1 MPAGNVHYFG
11 RFLRRWMMDE
21 LRPTITERRRQTR
34 NKMYR
39 YIYDAEAP
47 VSKQQISNAMGYSLP
62 TVHQNIAE
70 LLDAGLIRPGEIQK
84 STGGRPAV
92 GYTIDE
98 GVRCAVG
105 IAVSATQLRILA
117 TDVRQKELAYKTVD
131 LKSPDGE
138 DIGRQIADELETF
151 FEENEVDRKKVLG
164 VGITFPGVIDQESD
178 VIVLSPTLRIK
189 DISLSA
195 VRKPIG
201 YPVFIENDSTSGG
214 AAEWL
219 GLSLKEREEDFVYLF
234 LENGIGGAVF
244 IDGRP
249 YLGTDGRSGEFGHMC
264 IVPNGKACNCGKK
277 GCLEAYCSAFN
288 FTRDIGVT
296 PEEFFDGLAAGNRRF
311 EQIWEENLDYLSIGI
326 NNLRM
331 AFDCNVILGGYV
343 SQYLEPYLPLL
354 REKAA
359 ARNTFEADASYI
371 KLGKYP
377 TKAGMRGVA
386 WHFMEQFIQDI

>member
-1 MPAGNVHYFG
+1 ME
-11 RFLRRWMMDE
+11 E

-39 YIYDAEAP
+39 YIYDAEIP
-47 VSKQQISNAMGYSLP
+47 VSKQQIATSMGYSLP

-70 LLDAGLIRPGEIQK
+70 LLDAGLIRPGEVQK

-98 GVRCAVG
+98 TVRYAVG
-105 IAVSATQLRILA
+105 ISVSATHLRFLA
-117 TDVRQKELAYKTVD
+117 TDVRQNELAYKIIS
-131 LKSPDGE
+131 LASADGE
-138 DIGRQIADELETF
+138 KIGEQIAEELELF
-151 FEENEVDRKKVLG
+151 FEENSLERSKVLG
-164 VGITFPGVIDQESD
+164 IGITFPGVIDQEKD

-195 VRKPIG
+195 VRKPIDF
-201 YPVFIENDSTSGG
+201 PVFIENDSTSGG

-219 GLSLKEREEDFVYLF
+219 GLTLKEREEDFVYLF

-249 YLGTDGRSGEFGHMC
+249 YLGSEGRSAEFGHMC
-264 IVPNGKACNCGKK
+264 IVPNGRKCNCGKL
-277 GCLEAYCSAFN
+277 GCLEAYCSAFR
-288 FTRDIGVT
+288 FTSDIGLT
-296 PEEFFDGLAAGNRRF
+296 PEEFFDGLAAGK
-311 EQIWEENLDYLSIGI
+311 ESHLALWEENLNYLSIAI

-343 SQYLEPYLPLL
+343 SQFLEPYLPRLK
-354 REKAA
+354 EKCAQ
-359 ARNTFEADASYI
+359 RNPFEKSGEYI

-386 WHFMEQFIQDI
+386 WHFMEEFINGI

>member
-1 MPAGNVHYFG
+1 ME
-11 RFLRRWMMDE
+11 E
-21 LRPTITERRRQTR
+21 LKTTITERRRQTR

-39 YIYDAEAP
+39 YIYDAESP
-47 VSKQQISNAMGYSLP
+47 VSKQQIATSMGYSLP

-70 LLDAGLIRPGEIQK
+70 LLDTGLIRPGEVQK

-92 GYTIDE
+92 GYTLDE
-98 GVRCAVG
+98 NVRYAVG
-105 IAVSATQLRILA
+105 IAVSATHLRLLA
-117 TDVRQKELAYKTVD
+117 TDVKQNELAYKTMS
-131 LKSPDGE
+131 LKSPEGDKIGE
-138 DIGRQIADELETF
+138 QIAEELELF
-151 FEENEVDRKKVLG
+151 FDENTLDRGKVLG
-164 VGITFPGVIDQESD
+164 IGITFPGVIDQEKD

-195 VRKPIG
+195 VRKPIR

-244 IDGRP
+244 IDGKP

-264 IVPNGKACNCGKK
+264 IVPEGRKCNCGKK
-277 GCLEAYCSAFN
+277 GCLEAYCSAFR
-288 FTRDIGVT
+288 FTRDIGRT
-296 PEEFFDGLAAGNRRF
+296 PEDFFASLAAGK
-311 EQIWEENLDYLSIGI
+311 EEYVQLWDENLTYLSIAI

-343 SQYLEPYLPLL
+343 SQYLEPYLPKL
-354 REKAA
+354 KAKTA
-359 ARNTFEADASYI
+359 ERNTFETSAEYI

-386 WHFMEQFIQDI
+386 WHFMEEFINSI